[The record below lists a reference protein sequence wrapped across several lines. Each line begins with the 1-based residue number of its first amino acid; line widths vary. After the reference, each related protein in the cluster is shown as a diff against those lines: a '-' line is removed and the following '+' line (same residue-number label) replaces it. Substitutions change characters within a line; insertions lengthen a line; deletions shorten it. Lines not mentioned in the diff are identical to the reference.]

1 MSASIVGTEGIIKEF
16 IAAVSSANGAGCQ
29 INGTEP
35 VPPGGKSTEPPP
47 NETLRKRVGA
57 RARRPQLAPSSG
69 RQGVKCQK
77 FGHPCNFFLTEL
89 RIFSPEPEHNQDTEL
104 GPGFT
109 IRASTQC
116 AVCLK
121 ARGSAGNHPRPT
133 PNAPE
138 LCPKALCSVF
148 PLALFLFICLLVF
161 LFFHGWDLS
170 AIKPN
175 DVSVITRLKP
185 HQRTPKPHEHPK
197 GGRGYGD
204 HHPLAS
210 PAPGQQ
216 GRAAF
221 KGCSLLVPCTTAG
234 RPRRRGSCWARG

>member
-1 MSASIVGTEGIIKEF
+1 MSASIVGTEGIIKGF

-57 RARRPQLAPSSG
+57 RARHPQLAPSSG

-77 FGHPCNFFLTEL
+77 FGHPCNCFLTGL
-89 RIFSPEPEHNQDTEL
+89 KICCPEPERNQDTEL

-109 IRASTQC
+109 IGASTQC

-121 ARGSAGNHPRPT
+121 ARGSAGNRPRPT

-138 LCPKALCSVF
+138 LCPKALCSF
-148 PLALFLFICLLVF
+148 PLSLVFICLLVF
-161 LFFHGWDLS
+161 FSWLG
-170 AIKPN
+170 
-175 DVSVITRLKP
+175 
-185 HQRTPKPHEHPK
+185 
-197 GGRGYGD
+197 
-204 HHPLAS
+204 
-210 PAPGQQ
+210 
-216 GRAAF
+216 F
-221 KGCSLLVPCTTAG
+221 KHNKAK
-234 RPRRRGSCWARG
+234 